1 MTMASRFPRACA
13 FVAALLL
20 VPVPTFADE
29 PATRIKLP
37 KSGAGLLA
45 GASRTPDASAFGD
58 DSRSSLGGPGRTPD
72 ASAFIPD
79 PAFDQ
84 FVDPLAVG
92 RAWEALDA
100 AALTDGALALMEGER
115 VLLRPHRGLPTK
127 DVVTTAA
134 RLAVERR
141 DEASLSRLEKAA
153 ATQQRDDLKQLVAAA
168 RSAGAASKTAA
179 VPVDI
184 GTVSPA
190 QYRVCSDVNRAA
202 LRARLTGNSRYIIPI
217 VTPEG
222 DVIVPGTVPAPVSLP
237 LRQQVVALCG
247 DLPEKPSVDTAALDR
262 LAAGSRAADGYGY
275 RSDKEDERERR
286 EEERRQREED
296 RRQREEDRQQTKK
309 GRKEG
314 VSEQP
319 TETAGGGFG

>member
-13 FVAALLL
+13 FMAALLL
-20 VPVPTFADE
+20 VPVPIFADE

-92 RAWEALDA
+92 RAWDSLDA

-168 RSAGAASKTAA
+168 RSAGAASKTAV

-262 LAAGSRAADGYGY
+262 LAAASRSSRD
-275 RSDKEDERERR
+275 DFTDMQEERR
-286 EEERRQREED
+286 RQREEERQRQEEERRQREEE
-296 RRQREEDRQQTKK
+296 RRRDDAVDPQ
-309 GRKEG
+309 
-314 VSEQP
+314 VI
-319 TETAGGGFG
+319 AGGY

>member
-1 MTMASRFPRACA
+1 M
-13 FVAALLL
+13 AALFF
-20 VPVPTFADE
+20 VSVPTFADE

-45 GASRTPDASAFGD
+45 GASRTPDASAFSD
-58 DSRSSLGGPGRTPD
+58 NSRSSLGGPGRTPD

-79 PAFDQ
+79 PAFDR

-92 RAWEALDA
+92 RAWDSLDA

-127 DVVTTAA
+127 DIVTTAA

-190 QYRVCSDVNRAA
+190 QYRVCSDVNSAA

-237 LRQQVVALCG
+237 LRQQVVAMCG
-247 DLPEKPSVDTAALDR
+247 DLPEKPIVDTATLDR
-262 LAAGSRAADGYGY
+262 LAAVSRSSRD
-275 RSDKEDERERR
+275 DFTDMQEERRRQR
-286 EEERRQREED
+286 EEERQQREEDRRQREED
-296 RRQREEDRQQTKK
+296 RRQREEERRRDDAVDPQ
-309 GRKEG
+309 
-314 VSEQP
+314 VI
-319 TETAGGGFG
+319 AGGY

>member
-1 MTMASRFPRACA
+1 M
-13 FVAALLL
+13 AALFFVS
-20 VPVPTFADE
+20 VPIFADE

-72 ASAFIPD
+72 ASAFVPD

-190 QYRVCSDVNRAA
+190 QYRVCSDVNSAA

-247 DLPEKPSVDTAALDR
+247 DLPEKPRIDTAALDR
-262 LAAGSRAADGYGY
+262 LAAGSRYEDGEGPEYNVE
-275 RSDKEDERERR
+275 RQREKQEELRRQRQEDERERR
-286 EEERRQREED
+286 EEERRIEEEM
-296 RRQREEDRQQTKK
+296 RRDPDYLPPQGPSFRQL
-309 GRKEG
+309 R
-314 VSEQP
+314 
-319 TETAGGGFG
+319 